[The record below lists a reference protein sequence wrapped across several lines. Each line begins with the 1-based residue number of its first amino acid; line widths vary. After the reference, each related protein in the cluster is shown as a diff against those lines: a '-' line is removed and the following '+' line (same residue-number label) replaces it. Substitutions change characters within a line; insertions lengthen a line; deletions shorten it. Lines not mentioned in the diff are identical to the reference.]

1 MQRRNELGT
10 LRNTLS
16 SLTDKKR
23 YLNGQIKSYHVYI
36 EQSMASAQKNKSVLP
51 SPEHDDGQ
59 ETDGDAQRRKKRFVL
74 PWSHQAAHLRE
85 IAKTGREYS
94 LGTYSYTAQ
103 RLYDDGVLLSI
114 DQFSQKQFDKIA
126 ITISSNVVGVFE
138 LSAKVGGISVPGGTV
153 EVGLEE
159 LLEAQFVR
167 SLLPLSL
174 SEPDEIQ
181 YRETDECVLG

>member
-1 MQRRNELGT
+1 MMCDVLT
-10 LRNTLS
+10 L
-16 SLTDKKR
+16 D
-23 YLNGQIKSYHVYI
+23 H
-36 EQSMASAQKNKSVLP
+36 
-51 SPEHDDGQ
+51 
-59 ETDGDAQRRKKRFVL
+59 RKKRFNL

-167 SLLPLSL
+167 PFSLVVV
-174 SEPDEIQ
+174 
-181 YRETDECVLG
+181 T